1 VDIGEGRM
9 LMVGG
14 VTDTVTKEAFV
25 LDAATLT
32 WSRLAAKG
40 GPSVSSHLAPWPLRL
55 LRAH

>member
-1 VDIGEGRM
+1 MDIGEGRM

-14 VTDTVTKEAFV
+14 VTDTITTEAFV

-40 GPSVSSHLAPWPLRL
+40 GPSVSSRPAPWPLRL
-55 LRAH
+55 LQAR